1 MNFKNRVFGCAIV
14 RAINANYNADFSHQ
28 PRTLPNGKVYATD
41 KAFKYLVK
49 NYLKDLYPSEKIF
62 YFKTQKS
69 DFNPRSLEETYNY
82 QFPNSKKE
90 SKTEF
95 AKDLLSC
102 LDIRA
107 FGATFAMKAKSGDN
121 IAISIHGPTQINHGI
136 NIWEEDNIFSE
147 QIMSPFADKEGA
159 EMTTLGRQSKLQEG
173 HYLHHFS
180 INPKNLEE
188 IVELAGEGAQN
199 LSEEDIEKLKI
210 AFRLGA
216 TYYDSASKAGIDN
229 ELLFWV
235 QLKEDSKKVFPTFSN
250 LVKMKKENDKVIFDF
265 SDLKNVIEN
274 NNEDV
279 DIVEVYYLSSS
290 VKVEN
295 LPSMAKQFDIIS
307 GKIVV
312 NT

>member
-1 MNFKNRVFGCAIV
+1 MSFKNRVFGCAVV

-49 NYLKDLYPSEKIF
+49 NYLKDLYPSEKVF
-62 YFKTQKS
+62 YFKTQKE
-69 DFNPRSLEETYNY
+69 DFNPRSLEENYDY
-82 QFPNSKKE
+82 QFPDSKKE

-102 LDIRA
+102 IDIRT
-107 FGATFAMKAKSGDN
+107 FGATFAMKAKGGKN
-121 IAISIHGPTQINHGI
+121 VAISIHGPTQINHGV
-136 NIWEEDNIFSE
+136 NLWEEDNIFSE

-188 IVELAGEGAQN
+188 IVTLAGEGAEN
-199 LSEEDIEKLKI
+199 LNEKDIEKLKT

-216 TYYDSASKAGIDN
+216 TYFDSASKAGIDN

-235 QLKEDSKKVFPTFSN
+235 QLKEDSKKVFPTFGN
-250 LVKMKKENDKVIFDF
+250 LVKMRKENEEVFFDF
-265 SDLKNVIEN
+265 SALAKVVEDNA
-274 NNEDV
+274 EDV
-279 DIVEVYYLSSS
+279 ESVEVYYLSSS
-290 VKVEN
+290 IKLKN
-295 LPSMAKQFDIIS
+295 LPSTAKQFDIIS
-307 GKIVV
+307 GKEV
-312 NT
+312 

>member
-1 MNFKNRVFGCAIV
+1 MNFQNRVFGCAIV

-41 KAFKYLVK
+41 KAFKYLIK

-62 YFKTQKS
+62 YFKTQKG
-69 DFNPRSLEETYNY
+69 DFNPRSLEETYDH
-82 QFPNSKKE
+82 QFPNSRKE

-121 IAISIHGPTQINHGI
+121 VAISIHGPTQINHGI

-188 IVELAGEGAQN
+188 IVALAGEGTAS
-199 LSEEDIEKLKI
+199 LSKEDIEKLKI

-216 TYYDSASKAGIDN
+216 TYFDSASKAGIDN

-235 QLKEDSKKVFPTFSN
+235 QLKEDSKKVFPTFGN
-250 LVKMKKENDKVIFDF
+250 LVKMRKENDEAIFDF
-265 SDLKNVIEN
+265 SALEKLVEDNA
-274 NNEDV
+274 EDV
-279 DIVEVYYLSSS
+279 ESVEVYYLSSS
-290 VKVEN
+290 IKLEN

-307 GKIVV
+307 GKAI
-312 NT
+312 